1 MLDKNEVDVNSILSK
16 YKDYKNISGWASKHV
31 ASLSKLAI
39 LSGNESGNFL
49 PQNKATRAEISSI
62 FNRLLHFT
70 LGFFYL

>member
-1 MLDKNEVDVNSILSK
+1 
-16 YKDYKNISGWASKHV
+16 
-31 ASLSKLAI
+31 
-39 LSGNESGNFL
+39 L